1 MTGAG
6 PSGSLCSHPSSLAS
20 WMFPLLSLSI
30 PVFPTPLIP
39 NLQPLV
45 LSCSVSPRPVF
56 ISRCV
61 CVCERSLKACS
72 KRQKLVMTSV
82 SILPSFW
89 APHSV
94 SLHPFK
100 HISKHQQFA
109 ARCGVYNADSDMVPD
124 LQYFQVQSNKA
135 ETQIALIK
143 SSDN

>member
-56 ISRCV
+56 ISRCI

-82 SILPSFW
+82 SILLSGHLILCLCI
-89 APHSV
+89 HSNTLV
-94 SLHPFK
+94 STNSLQLAVGYTMLTQTWFLTFNTFK
-100 HISKHQQFA
+100 FNLTKQKH
-109 ARCGVYNADSDMVPD
+109 
-124 LQYFQVQSNKA
+124 K
-135 ETQIALIK
+135 
-143 SSDN
+143 